1 MSSLPAE
8 INVNV
13 LTGPLE
19 MEVRKQPLP
28 TIPAGGMLIKVA
40 STGIC
45 GSDVIKIRNTRSA
58 DARVIG
64 HEIAGD
70 VVALAPD
77 AALPFEIG
85 DRVVVG
91 HVHVPCGHCT
101 YCQHGNPSMC
111 HTFKKTNIDPG
122 GYAEYIAVS
131 PDHAAHTILP
141 IPENVSYD
149 EATFV
154 DPVGCVLHAIDLSAI
169 RPNDRVAVVGVG
181 LMGLLFTS
189 ILSQIGVDVF
199 AFDISDARLEKA
211 RKYGAKH
218 VYNTASVDPVEDVL
232 RQTNGE
238 GVDVVALTIVLQDTV
253 DRTFAMIRDGGR
265 ICTFAGPVGSE
276 PMKMDFY
283 SFFRRELSMVSSYS
297 ATMTDM
303 GAAMRWIS
311 SGKVPVAEFI
321 TGSCDLSGILDAV
334 KGLDEHSYKVM
345 VHPGSS
351 K

>member
-1 MSSLPAE
+1 M
-8 INVNV
+8 NVNV
-13 LTGPLE
+13 LTGPLQ
-19 MEVRKQPLP
+19 MELRSWPVPA
-28 TIPAGGMLIKVA
+28 IPAGGMLIKVA

-45 GSDVIKIRNTRSA
+45 GSDVIKIRNTRSQ
-58 DARVIG
+58 DPRVIG
-64 HEIAGD
+64 HEVAGD

-77 AALPFEIG
+77 AALPFGIG

-131 PDHAAHTILP
+131 PDHAAHTILS

-199 AFDISDARLEKA
+199 AFDISDARLETA
-211 RKYGAKH
+211 RKYGAQH
-218 VYNTASVDPVEDVL
+218 VFNTATSDPVADVL
-232 RQTNGE
+232 EQTNGE
-238 GVDVVALTIVLQDTV
+238 GIDVVVLTIVLQDTV
-253 DRTFAMIRDGGR
+253 DRTFNIIRDGGR

-276 PMKMDFY
+276 AMKMDFY

-297 ATMTDM
+297 ATMKDM
-303 GAAMRWIS
+303 GAAMRWIA

-321 TGSCDLSGILDAV
+321 TGNCDLGGILPAV
-334 KGLDEHSYKVM
+334 QGMDEHSYKVM

-351 K
+351 T